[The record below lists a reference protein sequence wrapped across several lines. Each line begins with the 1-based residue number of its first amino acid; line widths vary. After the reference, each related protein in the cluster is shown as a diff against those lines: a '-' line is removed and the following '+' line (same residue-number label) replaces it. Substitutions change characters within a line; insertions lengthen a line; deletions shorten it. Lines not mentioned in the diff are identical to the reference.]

1 MNLTDTS
8 TNSPRYF
15 YWKRIVITNE
25 NLNFDVRVYSANTFR
40 KKPRLPAATLRK
52 LWLMLNLSYFE
63 GNPSC
68 TEKFV
73 GERKL

>member
-1 MNLTDTS
+1 MLGFKGLTL
-8 TNSPRYF
+8 
-15 YWKRIVITNE
+15 I
-25 NLNFDVRVYSANTFR
+25 TFR
-40 KKPRLPAATLRK
+40 KKPRLNAATLRK